1 MAKKEEK
8 LYVTVFQSTGDPN
21 AEESAIFPTKIGDLC
36 VDVTN
41 ARLYFAFG
49 LGSGDWGNSGTSAA

>member
-1 MAKKEEK
+1 MAEKKDK
-8 LYVTVFQSTGDPN
+8 LHATVFQSTGDPN
-21 AEESAIFPTKIGDLC
+21 TEESAIFPTKIGDLC

-49 LGSGDWGNSGTSAA
+49 LGSGNWGNSGTSSA